1 MFWAGRCNG
10 SRLCK
15 VHNLQNYRNQWNK
28 TNKTHQNTIW
38 HISFGQEM
46 VLFGSSEWCLPIPGC
61 EFRQDRVRC
70 QEKMVVGSNT
80 GHLYVMDLATAKQL
94 CWKWTPATRIFFSR
108 FDNDDKRGFSAT
120 WPASVG
126 ANRKWNGLKFIRW
139 TLWGQCWL
147 FTDTN
152 PWLDALLG
160 MVCLALWVS
169 CCLPH
174 SSWASPKVIHS
185 ESLEV
190 SCVMCVIS
198 MFFGSRV
205 REAEGN
211 IHSRIR

>member
-1 MFWAGRCNG
+1 MEVGCARCTTYKIIEINERKQTKHIKTQFDSSVLAKKWSCSVVLNGASQFLVVNFAKTVSGARRRWWLEAIPAISMLWTLPLPSSSAGC
-10 SRLCK
+10 
-15 VHNLQNYRNQWNK
+15 
-28 TNKTHQNTIW
+28 
-38 HISFGQEM
+38 
-46 VLFGSSEWCLPIPGC
+46 
-61 EFRQDRVRC
+61 
-70 QEKMVVGSNT
+70 
-80 GHLYVMDLATAKQL
+80 
-94 CWKWTPATRIFFSR
+94 FFSR

-126 ANRKWNGLKFIRW
+126 ANRKWNGLKFIWW

-174 SSWASPKVIHS
+174 SSWATPKVIHS

-190 SCVMCVIS
+190 SCVMCVCDFNVFWVKS
-198 MFFGSRV
+198 QRSR
-205 REAEGN
+205 RQYTFKN
-211 IHSRIR
+211 